1 MDLKEH
7 QIATNGISLR
17 RFGDSPPWYEVAHCL
32 LELRSPS
39 RLQ

>member
-17 RFGDSPPWYEVAHCL
+17 RFGDGASGTVRHGTRWHTAY
-32 LELRSPS
+32 
-39 RLQ
+39 